1 MITRETIAAIGQKA
15 ADCPAQAT
23 IFMTEEIEELARV
36 ALAADARVS
45 ELLEANNAEVARRRK
60 AEIALA
66 ALYGK
71 LELCFAEYR
80 VRVKDSRDPD
90 ESDAARGFEEAREIV
105 RQVFEEVL
113 L

>member
-60 AEIALA
+60 AEQALA
-66 ALYGK
+66 ALSAKIGSNLNDHLIEMKPDYD
-71 LELCFAEYR
+71 
-80 VRVKDSRDPD
+80 DSIT
-90 ESDAARGFEEAREIV
+90 GFNEAWDIV
-105 RQVFEEVL
+105 RKVL
-113 L
+113 AEAAA